1 MPVFLFLN
9 KNLKNLH
16 TINGDIMNFNMDF
29 KAIEVLDVVVR
40 SLLSLVT
47 LFLVTKMLGKKQV
60 SQLSLFDY
68 VIGISIGNFAAE
80 MSINLETNY
89 INGTV
94 AVIIFGVVAYIV
106 SFLSMKSIHLRRFFM
121 GVPTILIEHGELL
134 IDGLKKV
141 KFDINELLEECRING
156 YFDISEIEY
165 AIMETNGTVSILP
178 KGQYKPV
185 TVKDMNLKASKQGL
199 CANVIIDGKMM
210 KNNLENIHKDEKWL
224 EKELKIKGYKK
235 LDDIMLATVDVNEKL
250 VIYEKN
256 RSINPTDVLE

>member
-1 MPVFLFLN
+1 
-9 KNLKNLH
+9 
-16 TINGDIMNFNMDF
+16 MDF
-29 KAIEVLDVVVR
+29 KAIEVLDVTVR

-80 MSINLETNY
+80 MSINLDTNY

-106 SFLSMKSIHLRRFFM
+106 SILTMKSIYLRRFFM
-121 GVPTILIEHGELL
+121 GVPTILIEHGKLL
-134 IDGLKKV
+134 VNGMRKV
-141 KFDINELLEECRING
+141 KFDLNDLLEECRING

-178 KGQYKPV
+178 KGEYKPIV
-185 TVKDMNLKASKQGL
+185 MKDMKLKAEKQGL
-199 CANVIIDGKMM
+199 CANVIIDGKVM
-210 KNNLENIHKDEKWL
+210 KNNLDNIHKDEEWL
-224 EKELKIKGYKK
+224 IQQLKVKGYQE
-235 LDDIMLATVDVNEKL
+235 LDNILLVTVDINEKI
-250 VIYEKN
+250 VVYEKN
-256 RSINPTDVLE
+256 EGINPTDVLEQLTLTK